1 MLNVDLPRKIE
12 QATLIKFEML
22 YLGGARYFFKVRKV
36 YKLMHFPLEV
46 IFTGAKSEELIDGE
60 RSYGLS
66 KVLQPVPS
74 EIDTNWTN

>member
-1 MLNVDLPRKIE
+1 MFRLPGARVVNVWTQGDP
-12 QATLIKFEML
+12 
-22 YLGGARYFFKVRKV
+22 YVGGARYFFKVRKV